1 MAGRFRKESS
11 LEKWF
16 TVDVWDKYYA
26 GSKPRT
32 LGPKRMDIDDS
43 LLFSM
48 IYGKIWSTQK

>member
-48 IYGKIWSTQK
+48 IYGNME